1 MDNTNPVNVDA
12 YIAQFPPD
20 VQERL
25 QALRAAIREAAP
37 DAAEKISYRMPT
49 YHQHGNVVH
58 FAAFKDHISLFP
70 GSSGVE
76 AFAHRLTAYK
86 TSKGT
91 IQFPYGQPLP
101 LDLVKEIVRYR
112 VDENRRAAEARKK
125 RKK

>member
-1 MDNTNPVNVDA
+1 MESPIDA
-12 YIAQFPPD
+12 YIAQFPPG

-49 YHQHGNVVH
+49 FYLHGNLVH
-58 FAAFKDHISLFP
+58 FAVVQRPHQPVPRLFRRH
-70 GSSGVE
+70 S
-76 AFAHRLTAYK
+76 FAHRLAAYK

-91 IQFPYGQPLP
+91 IQFPYGSRCRWIWS
-101 LDLVKEIVRYR
+101 ERWRYR

>member
-1 MDNTNPVNVDA
+1 MDNTNPANVGA

-70 GSSGVE
+70 GSFGVT
-76 AFAHRLTAYK
+76 AFAHRLAAYK

-91 IQFPYGQPLP
+91 IQFPYGKPLP
-101 LDLVKEIVRYR
+101 LDLVKAIVRYR
-112 VDENRRAAEARKK
+112 VDENCRIADARKK
-125 RKK
+125 RRK

>member
-1 MDNTNPVNVDA
+1 MDNTNPANVGA

-49 YHQHGNVVH
+49 FYLHGNVVH

-76 AFAHRLTAYK
+76 AFAHRLASYR

-91 IQFPYGQPLP
+91 IQFPYGKPLP
-101 LDLVKEIVRYR
+101 LGLVKDIVRYR
-112 VDENRRAAEARKK
+112 VDEN
-125 RKK
+125 

>member
-1 MDNTNPVNVDA
+1 MDNPVDA

-37 DAAEKISYRMPT
+37 DAAEKISYQMPT
-49 YHQHGNVVH
+49 FHQHGNVVH

-70 GSSGVE
+70 GSSGVT
-76 AFAHRLTAYK
+76 AFAHRLAAYK

-91 IQFPYGQPLP
+91 IQFPYGKPLP

-112 VDENRRAAEARKK
+112 VDENCRIADARKK
-125 RKK
+125 RRK

>member
-1 MDNTNPVNVDA
+1 MDKTDPVGA

-20 VQERL
+20 VQDKL
-25 QALRAAIREAAP
+25 SALRAAVREAAP

-49 YHQHGNVVH
+49 FYLHGNVVH

-70 GSSGVE
+70 DSSGVE
-76 AFAHRLTAYK
+76 AFAHRLAAYK

-91 IQFPYGQPLP
+91 IQFPYGKPLP

-112 VDENRRAAEARKK
+112 VDENCRAAEARKK
-125 RKK
+125 RKR